1 MYIMENNPPF
11 PQFLRFLTDAKG
23 NRRTAVYKA
32 IYRPKQ
38 IRKPSTDIGFFML
51 KNEVCF
57 TKKLTLFFNRQ
68 LAKVYEDNLKK
79 GI

>member
-32 IYRPKQ
+32 TYRPKQ

-57 TKKLTLFFNRQ
+57 GKKLTLFFNRQ